1 MNIRSSFKLKNILY
15 NIFLTSNVFYIS
27 FCLLFILLSWM
38 LYLSSSLSSFD
49 LFHLESEKTSTAL
62 LCWFINIFALLLLWN
77 TYAFIFLNVYMYSYS
92 KGSGDIMLTMTEEV
106 YNNPIAFALIIYFM
120 EKSFFSNVIDN
131 SFWFLI
137 IMNYYFISFHL
148 IQFFKRFDSEI
159 AAIKKVKSDDIK
171 RKLKGKIKHICVFF
185 FICNVIF
192 TSFVYV
198 FLNSYEKPYRYVI
211 LGKGVY
217 IAIKIIELYFTRKKK
232 FLFLTYD
239 VANKEKNF
247 VWNLKLKMYLEE
259 TTMIFIYFQLYALIT
274 FDEEKNV
281 PFQIGFHLILL
292 HQIYKGIV
300 YYRKYEYMKECF
312 RNLDSALKNKITN
325 CDDDCVICTDKL
337 NEARVLTCGHSF
349 HLICLGKWFLKGY
362 KTCPVC
368 KEDINVEENPNGI
381 IHPTRNQRRESTFD
395 LNLDMFFG
403 YMPTIRIRIVRDIDE
418 ENT

>member
-1 MNIRSSFKLKNILY
+1 MKLNKIPKSELE
-15 NIFLTSNVFYIS
+15 
-27 FCLLFILLSWM
+27 LLS
-38 LYLSSSLSSFD
+38 Y
-49 LFHLESEKTSTAL
+49 T
-62 LCWFINIFALLLLWN
+62 
-77 TYAFIFLNVYMYSYS
+77 
-92 KGSGDIMLTMTEEV
+92 
-106 YNNPIAFALIIYFM
+106 
-120 EKSFFSNVIDN
+120 
-131 SFWFLI
+131 
-137 IMNYYFISFHL
+137 
-148 IQFFKRFDSEI
+148 EI
-159 AAIKKVKSDDIK
+159 A
-171 RKLKGKIKHICVFF
+171 
-185 FICNVIF
+185 
-192 TSFVYV
+192 
-198 FLNSYEKPYRYVI
+198 
-211 LGKGVY
+211 
-217 IAIKIIELYFTRKKK
+217 
-232 FLFLTYD
+232 
-239 VANKEKNF
+239 
-247 VWNLKLKMYLEE
+247 KMYLEE